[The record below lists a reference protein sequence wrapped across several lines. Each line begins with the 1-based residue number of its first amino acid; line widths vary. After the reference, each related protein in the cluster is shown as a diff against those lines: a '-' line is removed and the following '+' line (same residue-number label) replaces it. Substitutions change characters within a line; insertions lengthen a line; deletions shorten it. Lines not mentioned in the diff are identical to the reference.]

1 MPVPC
6 GEEIAALHN
15 GGVAEIRPVAGA
27 AVIALRGDEV
37 LLVRRGREPRRGDW
51 SLPGGSIE
59 PGETARQAAA
69 REALEETGLRLIV
82 RDVVDVFDALFPAAD
97 GRPGFHYC
105 VADFLAEPEDA
116 SAEPCAGDDALDA
129 RW

>member
-27 AVIALRGDEV
+27 AVVALRRDEV
-37 LLVRRGREPRRGDW
+37 LLVRRGRAPRQGEW

-69 REALEETGLRLIV
+69 REALEETGLRVIV
-82 RDVVDVFDALFPAAD
+82 RDVVDVFDAIIPASE
-97 GRPGFHYC
+97 GRPGYHYC
-105 VADFLAEPEDA
+105 VPDFL
-116 SAEPCAGDDALDA
+116 
-129 RW
+129 